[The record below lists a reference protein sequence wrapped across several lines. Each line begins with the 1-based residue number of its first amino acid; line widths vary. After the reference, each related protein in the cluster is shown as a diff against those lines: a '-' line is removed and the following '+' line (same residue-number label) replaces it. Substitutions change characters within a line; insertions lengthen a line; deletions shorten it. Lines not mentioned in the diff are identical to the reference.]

1 MKEYIISKADSGQT
15 LIKYLGRILKEA
27 PNGLIH
33 KQLRNKNIT
42 LNGKKATGFEK
53 LSEADSVKVFM
64 SDETIAKFSKAF
76 ESEAKVSVKEYEK
89 AYKTFGKPRIIFE
102 NDHIIV
108 FDKPVG
114 VLSQKAKQDDISAN
128 EWLIGYLLC
137 EKKESLDLDRFKP
150 SVCNR
155 LDRNTAGL
163 MLFGKTV
170 FGTNLLNK
178 IVKDK
183 SLKKY
188 YKTLVHGKFEYTGLK
203 KSYLLKDEA
212 ANKAELFDSKVPGSS
227 EIAAEFK
234 PLRYSKKNNISE
246 VSVLL
251 LTGKSHQIRA
261 QLESMGYPVLGDK
274 KYGNSKDKGLSHHI
288 LYAEKLVFPE
298 LKDLPELSGR
308 EFCIDTSGV
317 FDKYFD

>member
-53 LSEADSVKVFM
+53 LSESDSVKVFM
-64 SDETIAKFSKAF
+64 SDETIAKFSNAA
-76 ESEAKVSVKEYEK
+76 ESEAKVSVDEYVK

-102 NDHIIV
+102 NGHIIV

-114 VLSQKAKQDDISAN
+114 VLSQKAKSDDISAN

-188 YKTLVHGKFEYTGLK
+188 YKTLVHGKFEYTGIRR
-203 KSYLLKDEA
+203 SYLLKDER
-212 ANKAELFDSKVPGSS
+212 ANKVKLFDEHVPESS

-234 PLRYSKKNNISE
+234 PLRYSKKNHISE

-261 QLESMGYPVLGDK
+261 QLEFMGFPVIGDK
-274 KYGNSKDKGLSHHI
+274 KYGNSKEKSLSHHI
-288 LYAEKLVFPE
+288 LYAEKLIFP
-298 LKDLPELSGR
+298 KIPDLPELSDR
-308 EFCIDTSGV
+308 EFCVDTSAI